1 MILSSLA
8 ALYGRLAADPDG
20 GVPLLG
26 WARRP
31 VPLALVL
38 NRDGVPVSLTDLRDR
53 SGKKAV
59 TPSMAVP
66 DHGLPRTSGARE
78 RPYFLSDTT
87 AFILGVGTKGP
98 APDYFGPARALH
110 ERLLAGC
117 GDPLAQAILAFFR
130 DWDPAGIPALTQAA
144 RLDWDK
150 EAAGLNLAFK
160 LDGEPGLAHD
170 RPALRRL
177 WDDDFAA
184 RIQAD
189 TAQCLVTGETGPIA
203 RTHGGI
209 KLPGTTGGGA
219 MVVSFNA
226 DSFTSYGHEDGM
238 NAPVGEH
245 AAFAYVTALNELLR
259 PDQRRRVS
267 LGETFVAFWAEV
279 PCAAETELAD
289 LFWETDTAGESTL
302 RDALGAIRDGKAAKD
317 ALLGMDAGTRFFVLG
332 LGVPGGSRVS
342 VRFWYVTTLGRLLE
356 NVAAH
361 QRALRIDKLYEKTD
375 PDFPGAFQ
383 LLHATLPAVGNA
395 KVPEPLTAGFVRA
408 ILTGGPYPQGLLAR
422 VLTRMHTDHG
432 DYDPVSYLRMALVKA
447 CLCRGDKDKEEKLV
461 SLDPDELDPAYRL
474 GRLFAVL
481 ERAQQIALPE
491 INATIKDKYFGA
503 ASATPRT
510 VFPVLLK
517 LAQHHLR
524 VDACRW
530 LEGRIE
536 QILDPMKVRE
546 AWLAHLKLEEQGLFA
561 LGYYHQRA
569 DLWRKKNTES

>member
-1 MILSSLA
+1 MILSSLV
-8 ALYGRLAADPDG
+8 ALYDRLAADSKS

-31 VPLALVL
+31 VPLALEL
-38 NRDGVPVSLTDLRDR
+38 DRDGQAVSLIDLRDH

-59 TPSMAVP
+59 SPSMAVP
-66 DHGLPRTSGARE
+66 EHGLPRTSGARE
-78 RPYFLSDTT
+78 RPYFLSDHT
-87 AFILGVGTKGP
+87 AFILGLGSKGP
-98 APDYFGPARALH
+98 TPDYFGPSRALH

-117 GDPLAQAILAFFR
+117 DDPLARAILAFFSS
-130 DWDPAGIPALTQAA
+130 WNPARASALAEAA

-150 EAAGLNLAFK
+150 EVAGQNLAFK
-160 LDGEPGLAHD
+160 LKDAPGYAHD
-170 RPALRRL
+170 RPTLRRL

-184 RIQAD
+184 RAQSEA
-189 TAQCLVTGETGPIA
+189 AQCLVTGETGPVA

-219 MVVSFNA
+219 PVVSFNA
-226 DSFTSYGHEDGM
+226 DSFTSYGHESGM
-238 NAPVGEH
+238 NAPVGER

-267 LGETFVAFWAEV
+267 LGETFVVFWAEV
-279 PCAAETELAD
+279 PCEAETELAD

-302 RDALGAIRDGKAAKD
+302 RGALGAIRAGKAAAD
-317 ALLGMDAGTRFFVLG
+317 ALSGMDPDTRFFVLG
-332 LGVPGGSRVS
+332 MGVPGGSRVS
-342 VRFWYVTTLGRLLE
+342 VRFWYVTTLGKLLE

-361 QRALRIDKLYEKTD
+361 QRALRIDKRFEDKD

-383 LLHATLPAVGNA
+383 LLRATLPSVGDA
-395 KVPEPLTAGFVRA
+395 KVPEPLIAGFLRA
-408 ILTGGPYPQGLLAR
+408 ILTGGAYPDGLLAR
-422 VLTRMHTDHG
+422 VLARLHHDHG
-432 DYDPVSYLRMALVKA
+432 DYDPVSYLRIALVKA
-447 CLCRGDKDKEEKLV
+447 CLFRGDKDKEEKFV

-481 ERAQQIALPE
+481 ERAQQIALPD

-536 QILDPMKVRE
+536 QILDPMAPQK
-546 AWLAHLKLEEQGLFA
+546 AWPAHLKLEEQGLFA

-569 DLWRKKNTES
+569 DLWRKKSTES